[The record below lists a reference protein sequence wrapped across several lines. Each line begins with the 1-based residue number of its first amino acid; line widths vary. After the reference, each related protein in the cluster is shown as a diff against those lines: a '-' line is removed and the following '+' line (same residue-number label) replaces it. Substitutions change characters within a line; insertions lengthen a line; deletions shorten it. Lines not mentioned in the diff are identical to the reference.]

1 MNYLAENIHKID
13 WDNLP
18 GQEQCDPHG
27 EILLYSRKVGWVI
40 AHYTDIEE
48 TVNECKCSYWTYLP
62 EAPFVS

>member
-18 GQEQCDPHG
+18 GQEQCDPYG

-48 TVNECKCSYWTYLP
+48 TVKDCKCSYWTYLP